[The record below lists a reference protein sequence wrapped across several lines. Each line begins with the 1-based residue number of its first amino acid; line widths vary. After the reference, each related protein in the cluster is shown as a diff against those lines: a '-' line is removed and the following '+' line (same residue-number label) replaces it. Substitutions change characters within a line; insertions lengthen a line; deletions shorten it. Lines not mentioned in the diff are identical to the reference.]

1 MSKESSLQVVAG
13 PLAKEFD
20 RQLHKGAKGNLA
32 GRIMKRDASVYGN
45 KPALK
50 KLVAN
55 RLGWTDVASTMRKRI
70 PEIEKFGQK
79 VLADGIRH
87 VVLVGMGGS
96 SLCPEVMT
104 MLFGKQKKLQSFDV
118 LDSTD
123 PVAVGKL
130 AARIELRKALFII
143 ASKSGGTIETRSHE
157 AFFLDLYVREG
168 VKKPG
173 KHFAAITD
181 KGSDLEKFAKR
192 MKYRKVFTNPSDI
205 GGRYSAL
212 SYFGLVP
219 AYFAGVKLGAFLD
232 EAIRMERILRE
243 RSDESNPALI
253 LGALM
258 AAGAR
263 AGRNKLT
270 FVASKGT
277 APVVPWIEQLVAEST
292 GKKGKGVVPIEGEP
306 LLKPAQYGQD
316 RLFVALRLGS
326 ERGAK
331 IAPLVKQHPVVEL
344 VIGERRQIGSH
355 FLLWEAAT
363 AVAGQLMGINP
374 FDEPNVTES
383 KEATKRIL
391 VGYEKSGYFPFDH
404 DPATERDLEK
414 KVLAILKK
422 QLRGARPPK
431 YVAFLCY
438 FAADA
443 KSEKQLAALR
453 GLIAGKTKGA
463 TLRGYGPRY
472 LHSIGQLYKGGPKDG
487 LFVMLLRDDYAG
499 LPIAGQKFGFGDL
512 IKAQGLGDA
521 QALMKRKLP
530 TLLLA
535 VEGDPSLGLQSL
547 VKLTRKALA

>member
-1 MSKESSLQVVAG
+1 MSKQSSLQLVAG
-13 PLAKEFD
+13 PLASEFD
-20 RQLHKGAKGNLA
+20 RQLRKGAKGNLA
-32 GRIMKRDASVYGN
+32 GRIMKRDASVYGST
-45 KPALK
+45 AAIR

-55 RLGWTDVASTMRKRI
+55 RLGWTDIASTMRKRI
-70 PEIEKFGQK
+70 PEIEKFGK
-79 VLADGIRH
+79 KAIADGIRH

-104 MLFGKQKKLQSFDV
+104 MLFGKRAKLASFDV

-123 PVAVGKL
+123 PVAVGRL
-130 AARIELRKALFII
+130 AARINLRKALFII

-157 AFFLDLYVREG
+157 AFFLDLYGREG
-168 VKKPG
+168 IKKPG
-173 KHFAAITD
+173 THFAAITD
-181 KGSDLEKFAKR
+181 KGSDLEKFALR
-192 MKYRKVFTNPSDI
+192 MKYRKVFRNPSDI

-219 AYFAGVKLGAFLD
+219 AFFAGVKLGAFLD
-232 EAIRMERILRE
+232 EAIRMEKLLGE
-243 RSDESNPALI
+243 RADESNPALI
-253 LGALM
+253 LGAIM
-258 AAGAR
+258 AAGAK

-270 FVASKGT
+270 FVASKGM

-306 LLKPAQYGQD
+306 MLKPAEYGKD
-316 RLFVALRLGS
+316 RLFVALRLAT

-331 IAPLVKQHPVVEL
+331 FAPLVKHHPVVEL
-344 VIGERRQIGSH
+344 VVGERSQIGAQ

-391 VGYEKSGYFPFDH
+391 AGFQKSGYFPYDH
-404 DPATERDLEK
+404 DAATERDLEK

-422 QLRGARPPK
+422 QLRSARPPK

-438 FAADA
+438 FTADA
-443 KSEKQLAALR
+443 KSEKQLSALR
-453 GLIAGKTKGA
+453 GSIAAKTKGA

-487 LFVMLLRDDYAG
+487 LFVILLRDEYAE
-499 LPIAGQKFGFGDL
+499 LPIAGQKFGFGEL